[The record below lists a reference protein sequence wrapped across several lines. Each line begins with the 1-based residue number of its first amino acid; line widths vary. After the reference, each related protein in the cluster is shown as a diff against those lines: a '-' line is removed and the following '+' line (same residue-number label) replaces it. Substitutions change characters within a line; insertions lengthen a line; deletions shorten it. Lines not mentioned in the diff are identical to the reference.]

1 MKDHSYRL
9 PEVILKVKKNVLRI
23 EIFIWKTEISE

>member
-9 PEVILKVKKNVLRI
+9 PEVILKVKKKCVENRDIYL
-23 EIFIWKTEISE
+23 EN